1 MADIQKDIV
10 AMDAFWISQSARL
23 NGPRGPL
30 LHVFSFHRTKAPS
43 LCYCF
48 FRYSQRKIEWQKQ
61 NKTMDKTRMGKLFF
75 FVKKKET
82 NKKRQTLLS
91 TINYYLLRRYLFML
105 SSPTIVEA
113 VVNIFILSFCVLKL
127 SCKGSCY
134 ITV

>member
-1 MADIQKDIV
+1 MQKDNV
-10 AMDAFWISQSARL
+10 AKVAFWISQSARPK
-23 NGPRGPL
+23 GAT
-30 LHVFSFHRTKAPS
+30 RTSAPHFLS
-43 LCYCF
+43 SDKGTEFIVLF
-48 FRYSQRKIEWQKQ
+48 FRYSQRKIEWQK
-61 NKTMDKTRMGKLFF
+61 TMDKNQDVKAF
-75 FVKKKET
+75 FVKKKK
-82 NKKRQTLLS
+82 KKRQTLLS